1 MGGNSEESELA
12 SSHAAL
18 IRGRLLS
25 YFYAMV
31 VALFVFSFFSCSS
44 DEETEKSTFFDYKT
58 AFTAHEW
65 EIFSAEQH
73 LGYLLLDVKEAPTY
87 CRFTSDS
94 IYFSEKEMVYHFDAD
109 GKITKS
115 GYEISPCGSFPYA
128 IQDNKIKIDKQIFTI
143 TRTGDSYVFENAD
156 WRLVLIN
163 K

>member
-1 MGGNSEESELA
+1 
-12 SSHAAL
+12 
-18 IRGRLLS
+18 
-25 YFYAMV
+25 MV

-44 DEETEKSTFFDYKT
+44 DEENEKSKFFDYKT

-65 EIFSAEQH
+65 EISSAEQH
-73 LGYLLLDVKEAPTY
+73 LGYFLADVKETPTY

-143 TRTGDSYVFENAD
+143 TSTDSSYVLDNAD
-156 WRLVLIN
+156 WLLVLIN

>member
-1 MGGNSEESELA
+1 
-12 SSHAAL
+12 
-18 IRGRLLS
+18 
-25 YFYAMV
+25 MV

-44 DEETEKSTFFDYKT
+44 DEETGKTTFFDYKT

-65 EIFSAEQH
+65 EISSAEQH

-115 GYEISPCGSFPYA
+115 GYEISPCGSYPYT
-128 IQDNKIKIDKQIFTI
+128 IKDDEIKIENQIFTI
-143 TRTGDSYVFENAD
+143 TSTGDSYGTISKEALEHSIICTAPSKTFNLAGMQLSNVFIANENY
-156 WRLVLIN
+156 RN
-163 K
+163 